1 MDIGNDGITGI
12 PDKSVATVMENK
24 ANNNNTLLLAP
35 NSAGGFT
42 EIFNKNPNRMPATA
56 VNKEPTLKNEF

>member
-1 MDIGNDGITGI
+1 
-12 PDKSVATVMENK
+12 MENK

-56 VNKEPTLKNEF
+56 VNKEPTLKNEP